1 MDDRDLAATPAG
13 TDGAGACP
21 RCGAYKHTPRS
32 PELKRDVTRRIN
44 RVVGQLGGIRAM
56 VEEDRYCGDILIQ
69 LSAAEGAIREIQTKV
84 YKTHMLTCVKDSLLE
99 GDDSKLL
106 ESFDLLRRLK

>member
-1 MDDRDLAATPAG
+1 MERMKAKPRDVQEKKYLLDR
-13 TDGAGACP
+13 
-21 RCGAYKHTPRS
+21 
-32 PELKRDVTRRIN
+32 LKRLT
-44 RVVGQLGGIRAM
+44 GQIDGIRKM
-56 VEEDRYCGDILIQ
+56 VEEDRYCGDSLIQ

>member
-1 MDDRDLAATPAG
+1 MERMKAKPRDAQEKKYLLDR
-13 TDGAGACP
+13 
-21 RCGAYKHTPRS
+21 
-32 PELKRDVTRRIN
+32 LKRLT
-44 RVVGQLGGIRAM
+44 GQIDGIRKM

-84 YKTHMLTCVKDSLLE
+84 YKTHMLTCVKDSLLA

>member
-1 MDDRDLAATPAG
+1 MGVMEHMKAKPRDAQEKKYLLDR
-13 TDGAGACP
+13 
-21 RCGAYKHTPRS
+21 
-32 PELKRDVTRRIN
+32 LKRLT
-44 RVVGQLGGIRAM
+44 GQIDGIRKM

-84 YKTHMLTCVKDSLLE
+84 YKTHMLTCVKDSLLA

>member
-1 MDDRDLAATPAG
+1 MFARYPPRVYPMAVMEHMKAKPRDAQEKKYLLDR
-13 TDGAGACP
+13 
-21 RCGAYKHTPRS
+21 
-32 PELKRDVTRRIN
+32 LKRLT
-44 RVVGQLGGIRAM
+44 GQIDGIRKM

-84 YKTHMLTCVKDSLLE
+84 YKTHMLTCVKDSLLA

>member
-1 MDDRDLAATPAG
+1 MEHMKAKPRDAQEKKCLLDR
-13 TDGAGACP
+13 
-21 RCGAYKHTPRS
+21 
-32 PELKRDVTRRIN
+32 LKRLT
-44 RVVGQLGGIRAM
+44 GQIDGIRKM

-84 YKTHMLTCVKDSLLE
+84 YKTHMLTCVKDSLLA

>member
-1 MDDRDLAATPAG
+1 MEHMKAKPRDAQEKKYLLDR
-13 TDGAGACP
+13 
-21 RCGAYKHTPRS
+21 
-32 PELKRDVTRRIN
+32 LKRLT
-44 RVVGQLGGIRAM
+44 GQIDGIRKM

-69 LSAAEGAIREIQTKV
+69 LSAAEGAIREIKTKV
-84 YKTHMLTCVKDSLLE
+84 YKTHMLTCVKDSLLA

>member
-1 MDDRDLAATPAG
+1 MFAGYPPRVYLKAVMERMKAKPRDAQEKKYLLDR
-13 TDGAGACP
+13 
-21 RCGAYKHTPRS
+21 
-32 PELKRDVTRRIN
+32 LKRLT
-44 RVVGQLGGIRAM
+44 GQIDGIKKM

-84 YKTHMLTCVKDSLLE
+84 YKTHMLTCVKDSLLA

>member
-1 MDDRDLAATPAG
+1 MEHMKAKPRDAQEKKYILDR
-13 TDGAGACP
+13 
-21 RCGAYKHTPRS
+21 
-32 PELKRDVTRRIN
+32 LKRLT
-44 RVVGQLGGIRAM
+44 GQIDGIRKM

-84 YKTHMLTCVKDSLLE
+84 YKTHMLTCVKDSLLA

>member
-1 MDDRDLAATPAG
+1 MEHMKAIPRDAQEKKYLLDR
-13 TDGAGACP
+13 
-21 RCGAYKHTPRS
+21 
-32 PELKRDVTRRIN
+32 LKRLT
-44 RVVGQLGGIRAM
+44 GQIDGIRKM